1 MQHVLLDHVDP
12 LSVIPTRWPIC
23 NYHGADKL
31 WHDHFVLQVRRES
44 HQTGRKNCYRKVR
57 RAVTSYCSETGAD
70 LAETIDAVCWLGLYW
85 ARGLSGMRDEWNSR
99 LWTMRPLWESCE
111 AAHTSR
117 PYCCHPSLDLL
128 CMAAY
133 LGHES
138 LVQKLLDEGAPPFCY
153 SHIFA
158 SPMQLAALA
167 GRGSILRQLQ
177 ERVAI
182 WGAANAGLVDIL
194 DLAVQGIP
202 SVSPD
207 ATSASNI
214 ARAIASS
221 GTDGDTTSSAEE
233 AQGTSSSC
241 IRVPD
246 ATWEVMDAVW
256 NFALFETPNLE
267 MLRSLFPRA
276 GRIAKL
282 YTILLSTYT
291 RYGNVEIVRYLLDQ
305 GANVSHSL
313 PHTSH
318 ALCEA
323 CRHGHEAI
331 VDVLLEARADV
342 NLASPW
348 RKRRT
353 RRKDKYVYKSTTPLA
368 QAAAGGSLAIVRKL
382 LARGAQ
388 LTGDAQPLW
397 NAVRLEHTEMFELL
411 MSLDPPV
418 SELAKFMMRKRLSGE
433 GLEPMMKLKP
443 VDWES
448 ADEEV
453 RELD

>member
-1 MQHVLLDHVDP
+1 
-12 LSVIPTRWPIC
+12 
-23 NYHGADKL
+23 
-31 WHDHFVLQVRRES
+31 
-44 HQTGRKNCYRKVR
+44 
-57 RAVTSYCSETGAD
+57 
-70 LAETIDAVCWLGLYW
+70 
-85 ARGLSGMRDEWNSR
+85 
-99 LWTMRPLWESCE
+99 
-111 AAHTSR
+111 
-117 PYCCHPSLDLL
+117 
-128 CMAAY
+128 
-133 LGHES
+133 
-138 LVQKLLDEGAPPFCY
+138 
-153 SHIFA
+153 
-158 SPMQLAALA
+158 MQLAALA
-167 GRGSILRQLQ
+167 GRGSILRQMQ
-177 ERVAI
+177 ERVSNPETLNAARLYSQNAI

-194 DLAVQGIP
+194 DLAAQGIP
-202 SVSPD
+202 SVSRD

-221 GTDGDTTSSAEE
+221 DTSGDTTSSTEE
-233 AQGTSSSC
+233 AQGTSSSY

-276 GRIAKL
+276 GEAAKL

-291 RYGNVEIVRYLLDQ
+291 RYGNVEIVRYLLDR

-331 VDVLLEARADV
+331 VDILLEAGADV

-348 RKRRT
+348 RQSRQSRE
-353 RRKDKYVYKSTTPLA
+353 RRKDKTVYKSTTLLA

-382 LARGAQ
+382 LARGAR
-388 LTGDAQPLW
+388 LTDDAQPLW

-418 SELAKFMMRKRLSGE
+418 SQLAKFMMRKRLSGE
-433 GLEPMMKLKP
+433 GLEPMLK
-443 VDWES
+443 
-448 ADEEV
+448 A
-453 RELD
+453 